1 MTLNISI
8 LYTIGDIEKMSRE
21 DGMKYWSKSAL
32 TIYRYLETMSNT
44 IDKIVMTTG
53 KTSYSSLL
61 QKYQSTYYQAGKI
74 IELVERK
81 RKMINLKIAVEEA
94 YSNLSVMER
103 RIVGLVYV
111 DGVKSEK
118 VAKLLNMSLR
128 TFFRRKLIALSNF
141 SDEME
146 LAGFNSEFFI
156 KEYAKE
162 RWFMS
167 VYDEYLQRGSN
178 EDSINSN
185 VVRRVFNEVG
195 QVDMIPT
202 SY

>member
-1 MTLNISI
+1 
-8 LYTIGDIEKMSRE
+8 MSRE

-81 RKMINLKIAVEEA
+81 RKMINLKVAVEEA

-167 VYDEYLQRGSN
+167 VYDECLQRGSN

>member
-1 MTLNISI
+1 LTFNISI
-8 LYTIGDIEKMSRE
+8 LYTIGDIEKMSQE
-21 DGMKYWSKSAL
+21 DRMKYWSKSAL

-44 IDKIVMTTG
+44 IDKIVVTTG

-81 RKMINLKIAVEEA
+81 RKMINLKIAVEDA
-94 YSNLSVMER
+94 YSNLSVMDR

-111 DGVKSEK
+111 DGVKSER

-128 TFFRRKLIALSNF
+128 TFFRRKLVALNNF

-146 LAGFNSEFFI
+146 LAGFNSEFFLR
-156 KEYAKE
+156 EYAKE

-167 VYDEYLQRGSN
+167 VYDDCLQKGSG
-178 EDSINSN
+178 EDSINSR
-185 VVRRVFNEVG
+185 VVKQVFNELG
-195 QVDMIPT
+195 QVDMVST
-202 SY
+202 TY